1 VISIGEVFVLLR
13 VALETAGIRF
23 AIGGS
28 WASTAFGE
36 PRQTNDVDIVADLT
50 PENLERFLAV
60 VPPVFVVG
68 REEARTAVRL
78 GRPFNVIYI
87 PMAFKFDFFTARAFP
102 LGLQE
107 LDRAVPLAGTG
118 ISDDPVPFITAEDI
132 LLAKLY
138 WFRLGGEA
146 SNVQWRDI
154 QGIVRYG
161 RDTLDRDY
169 LNASAASLGVV
180 ALLKRAFAE
189 SP

>member
-87 PMAFKFDFFTARAFP
+87 PMA
-102 LGLQE
+102 
-107 LDRAVPLAGTG
+107 
-118 ISDDPVPFITAEDI
+118 VPFITAEDI